1 MLKDS
6 IIYPVLNVGKLAS
19 ALCVVPNTF
28 IA

>member
-6 IIYPVLNVGKLAS
+6 IIYPVLNASELAS